1 MQLNSDNLN
10 NNVLKHTGTLNLETD
25 RFVLRKFK
33 LGDAHDVFT
42 NWASDKDS
50 AKYNAWSVHTDQE
63 VTKEYVSEWV
73 EWYKKK
79 NYYHWA
85 ITDKETEE
93 VIGSVSVS
101 NIRERKKYCEIGYTV
116 AQKRWNQGIATE
128 VLIKVLDFLTN
139 EVGFET
145 IRALHDIRN
154 ISSGRVMKK
163 AGMAFVK
170 NKTQIFLSGHNLVM
184 KCSVYEYKK
193 VAPQLR

>member
-1 MQLNSDNLN
+1 MQLKSDKISVLN
-10 NNVLKHTGTLNLETD
+10 HTGTINLETD

-33 LGDAHDVFT
+33 LGDIHDVFT

-50 AKYNAWSVHTDQE
+50 ARYNAWSVHSSPE
-63 VTKEYVSEWV
+63 VTKEYVAEWV

-128 VLIKVLDFLTN
+128 VLIRVLDFLTE

-145 IRALHDIRN
+145 IRALHHIMN
-154 ISSGRVMKK
+154 VSSGRVMEK
-163 AGMAFVK
+163 AGMSFVK
-170 NKTQIFLSGHNLVM
+170 NKTQIFLSGQNLVM

-193 VAPQLR
+193 FRSPSGDL